1 VCRTCRRAFDYLEVA
16 CEWAGGGRASGMCST
31 DVEELE
37 AIEFRYVGNPSAD
50 LSFLKYVCSEG
61 RYIIVWSCS
70 IDLL

>member
-1 VCRTCRRAFDYLEVA
+1 LLVSGQEVEEPLGCA
-16 CEWAGGGRASGMCST
+16 GRAT

-61 RYIIVWSCS
+61 RYIIVWSCP

>member
-1 VCRTCRRAFDYLEVA
+1 VSGQEVEEPLGCA
-16 CEWAGGGRASGMCST
+16 GRAT
-31 DVEELE
+31 DVEVLE
-37 AIEFRYVGNPSAD
+37 GIEFRYVGNLSAD